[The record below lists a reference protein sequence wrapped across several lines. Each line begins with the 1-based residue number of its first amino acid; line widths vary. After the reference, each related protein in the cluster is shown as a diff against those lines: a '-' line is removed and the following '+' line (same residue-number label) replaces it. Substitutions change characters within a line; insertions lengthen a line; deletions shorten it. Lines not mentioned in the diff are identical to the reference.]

1 VYAQAHPPD
10 FPGCAEIFSQE
21 FMRNNFVLICLVAV
35 SFAPPKTV
43 LAESAATN
51 AVVMTPDYLGQL
63 AEEMRT
69 NNPALR
75 AASAMT
81 NAAAAGA
88 AAVRTWEDPMVVA
101 GGLAAREDMR
111 ADEGDIIYG
120 VEQKLPLFGKP
131 KLERNV
137 ARAEL
142 ATETANLDY
151 QFQKMRVELAK
162 AAFRAALADQ
172 VVAIGEQDLAWLDTM
187 KQLLESNARV
197 GQASLVEILQIQNE
211 QGKRANQLQ
220 TDRGQLAQEK
230 ITLNRLL
237 NRDTQSQWPD
247 FALPPVAGPVS
258 FSPRLVEFALKYE
271 PKTLIMQRQVQQAE
285 AMVEV
290 TRRQNYPDVSAGVEA
305 RNASGDG
312 SWRQAMFLLRMNLP
326 WVNKDKIKADIRRDQ
341 AKLSAAQF
349 DLADYQLG
357 VRQELH
363 QLTVKVDSAR
373 REALLY
379 RDQIIPRTESTLET
393 VRSNWQ
399 TGQNSFREVLDTRRM
414 LLEGRLMFVRAVSEQ
429 YQMLSELVLCCGLGD
444 LNALSMIGAEPETTS
459 PVTPAPSPTNSTSIK
474 N

>member
-1 VYAQAHPPD
+1 
-10 FPGCAEIFSQE
+10 
-21 FMRNNFVLICLVAV
+21 MRNNFALICLVAITI
-35 SFAPPKTV
+35 APLKTV
-43 LAESAATN
+43 RAESAATN
-51 AVVMTPDYLGQL
+51 FVVMTPDYLGQL
-63 AEEMRT
+63 ADEMRT

-75 AASAMT
+75 SASAMT
-81 NAAAAGA
+81 NAAAAGI
-88 AAVRTWEDPMVVA
+88 AAVRTWEDPMVTA
-101 GGLAAREDMR
+101 GGLGAREEMR
-111 ADEGDIIYG
+111 ANEGDIIYG

-151 QFQKMRVELAK
+151 QFQKLRVELAK

-172 VVAIGEQDLAWLDTM
+172 VVAIGEQDLTWLDTM

-211 QGKRANQLQ
+211 QGKRANQLH
-220 TDRGQLAQEK
+220 TDRGQLTQEK
-230 ITLNRLL
+230 ITLSRLL
-237 NRDTQSQWPD
+237 NRNMQSTWPE
-247 FALPPVAGPVS
+247 FALPPVAGAVT
-258 FSPRLVEFALKYE
+258 FSPRLVEFAQSYE
-271 PKTLIMQRQVQQAE
+271 PKTLMMQRQVKQAE

-290 TRRQNYPDVSAGVEA
+290 TRRQSYPDVSAGVEA
-305 RNASGDG
+305 RNYSGDG
-312 SWRQAMFLLRMNLP
+312 SLRQAMLILRMNLP
-326 WVNKDKIKADIRRDQ
+326 WVNKDKIHADIRRDQ
-341 AKLSAAQF
+341 AKLSASQL

-357 VRQELH
+357 VREELH

-393 VRSNWQ
+393 VRAGWQ
-399 TGQNSFREVLDTRRM
+399 SGQNTFREVLDTHRM
-414 LLEGRLMFVRAVSEQ
+414 LLEARLMFVRAVAEQ

-444 LNALSMIGAEPETTS
+444 LNALSMIGADPGTT
-459 PVTPAPSPTNSTSIK
+459 PPAIQTPPATNHSATK